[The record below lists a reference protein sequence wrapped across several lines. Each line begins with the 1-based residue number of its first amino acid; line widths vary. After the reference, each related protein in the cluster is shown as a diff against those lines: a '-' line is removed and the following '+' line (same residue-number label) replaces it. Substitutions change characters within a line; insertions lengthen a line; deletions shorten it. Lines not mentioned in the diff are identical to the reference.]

1 MFERLEQIE
10 SKYEELNQALASP
23 GIVSDSSRYQKTA
36 KAHSELQ
43 PVVEKYREYKDLTRG
58 IEESKALA
66 ADETDP
72 EMLAYAN
79 EELEKLEKRVAQV
92 EEELKVLLLPKDPN
106 DEKNV
111 IVEIRAGTGG
121 DEASL
126 FAAEV
131 FRMYTR
137 FAEQHRWKVEVLSL
151 SESGVGG
158 YKEVIAIIEG
168 DRVYSQ
174 LQWERCV
181 PPVQRVPQTETQG
194 RGHTSAI
201 TVAVLPEAEDV
212 DIKIEAKDLRIDTF
226 CSSGP
231 GGQSVNTTYSA
242 VRITHIPTNTV
253 VSCQDEKSQ
262 IKNREKAMRVL
273 RARLYEVALEEQ
285 QSQIASERK
294 SMVGSGD

>member
-23 GIVSDSSRYQKTA
+23 EIVSDSQRYQKTA

-43 PVVEKYREYKDLTRG
+43 PMVEKYREYKDLTRG

-72 EMLAYAN
+72 EMLAYAS
-79 EELEKLEKRVAQV
+79 EELGKLDKRLHEV

-121 DEASL
+121 DEATL
-126 FAAEV
+126 FAAEI
-131 FRMYTR
+131 FRMYNR
-137 FAEQHRWKVEVLSL
+137 YAESQRWKVEVLST
-151 SESGVGG
+151 SDSSVGG
-158 YKEVIAIIEG
+158 LKEVIAIIEG
-168 DRVYSQ
+168 QRVYSRMKY
-174 LQWERCV
+174 ESGVHR
-181 PPVQRVPQTETQG
+181 VQRVPETETQG
-194 RGHTSAI
+194 RVHTSAV

-212 DIKIEAKDLRIDTF
+212 DIKIEAKDIRIDTF

-242 VRITHIPTNTV
+242 VRITHLPTNTV
-253 VSCQDEKSQ
+253 ASRQDEKSQ
-262 IKNREKAMRVL
+262 IKNREKGCAV
-273 RARLYEVALEEQ
+273 RARLRDGAAEA
-285 QSQIASERK
+285 A
-294 SMVGSGD
+294 GSAGQGGAGRWWARRT